1 MTTTLESVL
10 AGIASPGVFVWR
22 GAVVDRDL
30 LPEVRDA
37 GWIALHLDTSQV
49 ADAAGLYSAIADSW
63 DLPDWFGRNLD
74 ALWDVL
80 AERTKA
86 PSVLVWDGSEA
97 FAAHDPDLAV
107 VLLGLLRD
115 ASTQATAFVVVLR
128 PNGEVTPGSLL
139 SELDGLL

>member
-1 MTTTLESVL
+1 MTATLASVL
-10 AGIASPGVFVWR
+10 AGTASPSVFVWR
-22 GAVVDRDL
+22 GGAVDRDL
-30 LPEVRDA
+30 LGEVRDA
-37 GWIALHLDTSQV
+37 GWIALHLDTSQAV
-49 ADAAGLYSAIADSW
+49 DAAGLYSAVAEDW

-80 AERTKA
+80 AERTMT

-115 ASTQATAFVVVLR
+115 ASTQAAAFAVVIR
-128 PNGEVTPGSLL
+128 PDAEVTPGSLL

>member
-1 MTTTLESVL
+1 MTATLASVL
-10 AGIASPGVFVWR
+10 AGTASPGVFVWR
-22 GAVVDRDL
+22 GGVVDRDVL
-30 LPEVRDA
+30 GEVRDS
-37 GWIALHLDTSQV
+37 GWNALHLDTSQ
-49 ADAAGLYSAIADSW
+49 ATDAAGFYSAIAEDW

-80 AERTKA
+80 AERTLT
-86 PSVLVWDGSEA
+86 PTVFVWDGSEA

-115 ASTQATAFVVVLR
+115 AATQAEAFAVVLR
-128 PNGEVTPGSLL
+128 PDGEVTPGSLL